1 MVKPLQSLLPR
12 GAALIIRNAS
22 LPMAIPQGAGG
33 DTGKAA
39 MFKAA
44 KQTRIFQDVV
54 EQIQETILA
63 GKLMPGE
70 MLPSEREL
78 KAMLQVSRGTLREAL
93 RVLEQKGLIEIKLGV
108 GGGAVVQDISYDQ
121 INESLALLIRYQ
133 KVSLRHLT
141 EFRVGVEGRVSA
153 LAAERATPADITHL
167 KSLLEQ
173 ARQFVEQG
181 SEFQKGFVE
190 VDKQIHLSLA
200 EITGN
205 PVYLSLHHT
214 VHDNID
220 QYYETFLVMKK
231 PEMEENLADLGD
243 IIDAVE
249 RKQADE
255 ARLLAEAHVLRF
267 NHYME
272 NREK

>member
-1 MVKPLQSLLPR
+1 
-12 GAALIIRNAS
+12 
-22 LPMAIPQGAGG
+22 MAIPQEDAGCMG
-33 DTGKAA
+33 KDT

-63 GKLMPGE
+63 GRLVPGE

-108 GGGAVVQDISYDQ
+108 GGGAVVQDISYDR

-153 LAAERATPADITHL
+153 LAAERATPADVIHL
-167 KSLLEQ
+167 KSLLEL
-173 ARQFVEQG
+173 ARQFAEKG
-181 SEFQKGFVE
+181 SDFQKGFVA

-220 QYYETFLVMKK
+220 QYYETFLVMKQR
-231 PEMEENLADLGD
+231 EMEENFTDLGN
-243 IIDAVE
+243 IINAVE
-249 RKQADE
+249 KKNADE

-272 NREK
+272 NRER

>member
-1 MVKPLQSLLPR
+1 M
-12 GAALIIRNAS
+12 
-22 LPMAIPQGAGG
+22 
-33 DTGKAA
+33 
-39 MFKAA
+39 
-44 KQTRIFQDVV
+44 
-54 EQIQETILA
+54 
-63 GKLMPGE
+63 
-70 MLPSEREL
+70 
-78 KAMLQVSRGTLREAL
+78 SRGTLREAL

-153 LAAERATPADITHL
+153 LAAERATPADVIHL
-167 KSLLEQ
+167 RSLLEQ
-173 ARQFVEQG
+173 ARQFAEKG
-181 SEFQKGFVE
+181 SDFQKGFVE
-190 VDKQIHLSLA
+190 VDKQIHLYLS

-220 QYYETFLVMKK
+220 QYYETFLVMKQR
-231 PEMEENLADLGD
+231 EMEENFTDLGN

-249 RKQADE
+249 RKNADE

-272 NREK
+272 NREIQR

>member
-1 MVKPLQSLLPR
+1 
-12 GAALIIRNAS
+12 
-22 LPMAIPQGAGG
+22 
-33 DTGKAA
+33 

-54 EQIQETILA
+54 DQIQETILA

-133 KVSLRHLT
+133 KVSLQHLT

-153 LAAERATPADITHL
+153 LAAERATPADIIRL
-167 KSLLEQ
+167 KALLEQ
-173 ARQFVEQG
+173 ARRFAEKG
-181 SEFQKGFVE
+181 RDFQKGFVG

-200 EITGN
+200 QITGN

-220 QYYETFLVMKK
+220 QYYEAFLVMNKR
-231 PEMEENLADLGD
+231 EMEENLKDLGD

>member
-1 MVKPLQSLLPR
+1 
-12 GAALIIRNAS
+12 
-22 LPMAIPQGAGG
+22 
-33 DTGKAA
+33 

-54 EQIQETILA
+54 EQIQETILS

-78 KAMLQVSRGTLREAL
+78 KEMLQVSRGTLREAL

-133 KVSLRHLT
+133 KVALCHLT

-153 LAAERATPADITHL
+153 LAAERATPADVIHL

-173 ARQFVEQG
+173 ARQFAENG
-181 SEFQKGFVE
+181 SDFQKEFVA
-190 VDKQIHLSLA
+190 VDKQIHLFLA

-214 VHDNID
+214 IHDNID
-220 QYYETFLVMKK
+220 QYYETFLVMKQR
-231 PEMEENLADLGD
+231 EMEENFTDLNN
-243 IIDAVE
+243 IINAVE
-249 RKQADE
+249 RKNADE
-255 ARLLAEAHVLRF
+255 ARQLAEAHVLRF